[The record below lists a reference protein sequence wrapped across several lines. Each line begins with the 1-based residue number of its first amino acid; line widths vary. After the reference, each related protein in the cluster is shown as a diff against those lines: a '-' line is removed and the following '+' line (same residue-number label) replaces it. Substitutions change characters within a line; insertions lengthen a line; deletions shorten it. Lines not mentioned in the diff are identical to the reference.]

1 MKSTAKTRAIL
12 WSAVLL
18 ALVLMGGALLPRLL
32 SDVTWT
38 GEPAWQPTVEA
49 SAAPD
54 THAESG
60 MTHNTFA
67 YNGEPGQE
75 KRTGAPI
82 RAERRTNPHTSGSDR
97 YAMSLWSKRKAA
109 ARRLLGFLVR
119 RDIRASSAIDRR
131 RIYLYTYRPR
141 REDGLSRS
149 DSSSDAHLRKEDVYH
164 PLLDM

>member
-1 MKSTAKTRAIL
+1 MKLKAKARIVL

-18 ALVLMGGALLPRLL
+18 ALVLAGGALLPRLF
-32 SDVTWT
+32 SSFTWVD
-38 GEPAWQPTVEA
+38 EPARQPAVEA
-49 SAAPD
+49 SAAPGMR
-54 THAESG
+54 AENG

-75 KRTGAPI
+75 KRVSAPI
-82 RAERRTNPHTSGSDR
+82 RAERRTNPETSGSDR
-97 YAMSLWSKRKAA
+97 NAMSLWSKRKAA

-119 RDIRASSAIDRR
+119 RDIRASSAVDRR

-141 REDGLSRS
+141 REDGLSQS
-149 DSSSDAHLRKEDVYH
+149 NSSSDAHLRKEGFYH